1 MAPRPPSQKRVRA
14 CRALASP
21 SPAERQ
27 PLFAFKLSRLTGV
40 SPRRRALPVPG
51 ESAEPRGLLNVWA
64 TWCLECRAELPVLE
78 QLHRD
83 YASRGLTVLALNFRE
98 ESATVRRYAHEL
110 GLTLPLLSFAKTPS
124 GVQVWL
130 IDQL

>member
-1 MAPRPPSQKRVRA
+1 MV
-14 CRALASP
+14 
-21 SPAERQ
+21 
-27 PLFAFKLSRLTGV
+27 F
-40 SPRRRALPVPG
+40 
-51 ESAEPRGLLNVWA
+51 LNVWA

-110 GLTLPLLSFAKTPS
+110 GLTLPLLMDPAGAIANSYGVIGLPTSFLIGRDGRAVARAIGPRDWASVEARTLMPARPS
-124 GVQVWL
+124 RRPCGGS
-130 IDQL
+130 

>member
-1 MAPRPPSQKRVRA
+1 VV
-14 CRALASP
+14 
-21 SPAERQ
+21 
-27 PLFAFKLSRLTGV
+27 F
-40 SPRRRALPVPG
+40 
-51 ESAEPRGLLNVWA
+51 LNVWA

-83 YASRGLTVLALNFRE
+83 YASRGLTVLSLNFRE

-130 IDQL
+130 IYQL